1 MDLGPLAQ
9 PLFYQYK
16 CINGSAK
23 ASCIKRS
30 NGIFADR
37 CRPKSSRPGITKA
50 QGFYS
55 HLNHQPAFWN
65 TWHRS
70 RGHAPCLPSLHPR
83 AGAEGGGGCLT
94 SATAQL
100 WQVQNS
106 RRRLEPSLR
115 SLVKPQGTSRNF
127 TSTPPSGALLLA
139 LGPSGWPA
147 PSPPDPRTAVW
158 ER

>member
-1 MDLGPLAQ
+1 MMLPQAMDLGPLAQ

-23 ASCIKRS
+23 ASCVSRS
-30 NGIFADR
+30 DGIFADKR
-37 CRPKSSRPGITKA
+37 RPESSRPDTTEDH
-50 QGFYS
+50 GFRS

-65 TWHRS
+65 IWHRS

-106 RRRLEPSLR
+106 RRRPEP
-115 SLVKPQGTSRNF
+115 
-127 TSTPPSGALLLA
+127 
-139 LGPSGWPA
+139 
-147 PSPPDPRTAVW
+147 
-158 ER
+158 